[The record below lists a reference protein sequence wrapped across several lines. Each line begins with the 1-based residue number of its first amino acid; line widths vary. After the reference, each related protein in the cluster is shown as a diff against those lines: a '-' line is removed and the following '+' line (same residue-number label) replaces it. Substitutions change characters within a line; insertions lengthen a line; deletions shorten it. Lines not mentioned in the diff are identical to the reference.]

1 MDRSGTIFGKKN
13 MYRFD
18 QIVGQEAV
26 TEHLQNAIKTGSM
39 SHAYIINGERGAGKK
54 LLARTYAAA
63 LQCEDLRMEKGL
75 PEPCGECRSCLQV
88 MTANHP
94 DIIVWPRKKPPKYSV
109 RDDIRPFL
117 PDVSVKP
124 YQSPWKIYIFEDA
137 EQLNVQ
143 SQNALLKTL
152 EEPPAYAAF
161 LLLSNGTD
169 NFLPTVMSRC
179 ITLQMRQIPEHVTA
193 AYLEREK
200 GLGEG
205 KARLCARFSR
215 GNIGRALELSGSSDF
230 SDFLKES
237 VRLFSSLPDMDAW
250 EIATAAGRFGAPERL
265 EDFLELTSAWYRD
278 VLVYKSTAGRGDLVF
293 SDQKEDIK
301 AAAGR
306 FTYERMQKVTEAV
319 SLSAVRIRG
328 NVNAVMTLES
338 MLLHIRDACLPG
350 KA

>member
-1 MDRSGTIFGKKN
+1 

-26 TEHLQNAIKTGSM
+26 TEHLQNALRTGSM

-63 LQCEDLRMEKGL
+63 LQCADPRMENGR
-75 PEPCGECRSCLQV
+75 PEPCGQCRSCLQV

-117 PDVSVKP
+117 PDVQVKP

-137 EQLNVQ
+137 EQLGIQ

-152 EEPPAYAAF
+152 EEPPAYAVF
-161 LLLSNGTD
+161 LLLANGTD

-179 ITLQMRQIPEHVTA
+179 ITLQLRQIPEHVTA
-193 AYLEREK
+193 AYLEKEK
-200 GLGEG
+200 GLADA

-215 GNIGRALELSGSSDF
+215 GNIGKALELAGSSEF
-230 SDFLKES
+230 SDFLKENI
-237 VRLFSSLPDMDAW
+237 RLFSQLPDMDAC
-250 EIATAAGRFGAPERL
+250 EIASAAGRMAAPEST
-265 EDFLELTSAWYRD
+265 ETFLELTSTWYRD

-293 SDQKEDIK
+293 SDQKEEIRAL
-301 AAAGR
+301 AAR
-306 FTYERMQKVTEAV
+306 LTYERLQKVTEAV

-328 NVNAVMTLES
+328 NVNAAMTLES

>member
-1 MDRSGTIFGKKN
+1 

-26 TEHLQNAIKTGSM
+26 TEHLQNALRTGSM
-39 SHAYIINGERGAGKK
+39 SHAYIINGEKGAGKK

-63 LQCEDLRMEKGL
+63 LQCENPRAGKDG

-117 PDVSVKP
+117 PDVQVKP

-152 EEPPAYAAF
+152 EEPPAYAMFF
-161 LLLSNGTD
+161 LLANGTD

-179 ITLQMRQIPEHVTA
+179 ITLQLRQIPEHVTA
-193 AYLEREK
+193 AYLEKEK
-200 GLGEG
+200 GLAEG

-215 GNIGRALELSGSSDF
+215 GNIGRALDLAESSDF
-230 SDFLKES
+230 SGFLKES
-237 VRLFSSLPDMDAW
+237 MALLSSLPDMDAW
-250 EIATAAGRFGAPERL
+250 EIASAAGRFGAPESI
-265 EDFLELTSAWYRD
+265 EAFLELTGTWYRD
-278 VLVYKSTAGRGDLVF
+278 ILVFKSTAGRGDLVF
-293 SDQKEDIK
+293 SDQKEDIRT
-301 AAAGR
+301 AAGR
-306 FTYERMQKVTEAV
+306 LTYESLQKITEAV

-338 MLLHIRDACLPG
+338 MLLHIRGACLAGG

>member
-1 MDRSGTIFGKKN
+1 

-63 LQCEDLRMEKGL
+63 LQCEDLRMEEGR
-75 PEPCGECRSCLQV
+75 PEPCGACRSCLQS
-88 MTANHP
+88 MTFNQP
-94 DIIVWPRKKPPKYSV
+94 DVIVWPRKKPPKYSV

-117 PDVSVKP
+117 PDVQVKP

-152 EEPPAYAAF
+152 EEPPAYAVF

-169 NFLPTVMSRC
+169 SFLPTVLSRC
-179 ITLQMRQIPEHVTA
+179 ITLQLRQIPENVTA
-193 AYLEREK
+193 AYLIREK

-205 KARLCARFSR
+205 TARLCARFSR
-215 GNIGRALELSGSSDF
+215 GNIGRALELAGSSDF

-250 EIATAAGRFGAPERL
+250 EIASAAGRFGTPESVQV
-265 EDFLELTSAWYRD
+265 FLELTGTWYRD
-278 VLVYKSTAGRGDLVF
+278 VLVFKSTAGRGDLVF
-293 SDQKEDIK
+293 SDQKEEIR
-301 AAAGR
+301 AAAESLS
-306 FTYERMQKVTEAV
+306 YEGMQKITEAV
-319 SLSAVRIRG
+319 SLSAIRIRG

-338 MLLHIRDACLPG
+338 MLLHIRGACLAG
-350 KA
+350 KRPD